1 MTAPTKPKRKPVIIS
16 NDTLEA
22 VVKVMGQRHPPSQE
36 WWQNNY
42 VLLDGAHF
50 PGVMVDPVVDCF
62 NLDTK
67 FSSHWDLLRAT
78 FRFIQEYKSSMYA
91 SRERSEEYM
100 EAIRA
105 FLLRIRAVCDE
116 EPGEN
121 YRAVL
126 CEIVREYK
134 LLIDFAKHRLGKEEV
149 DREGN
154 SARMVLQRA
163 WSRSKSFFNN

>member
-22 VVKVMGQRHPPSQE
+22 VAKVMGQRHPPSQE
-36 WWQNNY
+36 WWQKNY

-78 FRFIQEYKSSMYA
+78 FRFIQEYKSSKYA

-121 YRAVL
+121 YRDVL
-126 CEIVREYK
+126 CEIGRELK
-134 LLIDFAKHRLGKEEV
+134 FLIDFAKHRLGKKEV

-154 SARMVLQRA
+154 FARRILQTL
-163 WSRSKSFFNN
+163 SI